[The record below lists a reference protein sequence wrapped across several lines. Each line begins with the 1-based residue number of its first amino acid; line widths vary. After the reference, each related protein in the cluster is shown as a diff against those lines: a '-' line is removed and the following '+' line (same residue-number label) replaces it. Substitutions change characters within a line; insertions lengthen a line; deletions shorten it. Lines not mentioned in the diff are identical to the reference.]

1 MKTETDFIRGVR
13 GKLFRRQAE
22 MRLPIYL
29 DPEIES
35 YLAERAAK
43 KGVRLAELTN
53 GLLKQA
59 ILMMESVQ

>member
-1 MKTETDFIRGVR
+1 
-13 GKLFRRQAE
+13 